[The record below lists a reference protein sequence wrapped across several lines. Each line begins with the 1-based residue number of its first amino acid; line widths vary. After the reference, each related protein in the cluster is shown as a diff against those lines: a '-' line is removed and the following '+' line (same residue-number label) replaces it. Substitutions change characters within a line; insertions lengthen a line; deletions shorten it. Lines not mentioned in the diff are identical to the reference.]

1 MRGNWKDALP
11 VIRQLRV
18 ESSQRG
24 DLQNVL
30 NHDYGLANC
39 FRELHRF
46 GYEVDVS
53 EVEAVMQ
60 EALEISLGGF
70 GSPIPPLCILAIL
83 RMYQNRL
90 PEARQSLQK
99 ARQSKK
105 NHLSFWDRVYL
116 YLAEA
121 FRSAAESR
129 WEEAFAAFEASIERI
144 SSAGYQWTQ
153 AITMIDWADALVRRG
168 EPADMERARTLLRE
182 AGALFE
188 QMGSAGYLQL
198 VEKKRQDLRE
208 KTLAQAVLRGEVVR
222 EMAQASRVQKSFLP
236 EEPPQLS
243 GWQLAVLLEP
253 VRETSGDY
261 YDFINLPEGRLGI
274 VVADVA
280 DKGAAAALFMTSS
293 RSLIRAFAEEYPDD
307 PSQVILSANHRLVLD
322 THAGLFVT
330 IFYGVLNLSSGILS
344 YCNGGHNPPYILDSK
359 SGELKVKLVK
369 TGIPMGI
376 QEDSSWSMSSVE
388 IDPGDVLVIF
398 TDGVTELQN
407 DHGEFYGETRLLQAT
422 QAIMRKSPAESLSA
436 QVILDN
442 LIVEI
447 NRFLGGAPRSD
458 DLTLLILVRNIDP
471 SPPK

>member
-1 MRGNWKDALP
+1 
-11 VIRQLRV
+11 
-18 ESSQRG
+18 
-24 DLQNVL
+24 
-30 NHDYGLANC
+30 
-39 FRELHRF
+39 
-46 GYEVDVS
+46 
-53 EVEAVMQ
+53 
-60 EALEISLGGF
+60 
-70 GSPIPPLCILAIL
+70 
-83 RMYQNRL
+83 
-90 PEARQSLQK
+90 
-99 ARQSKK
+99 
-105 NHLSFWDRVYL
+105 
-116 YLAEA
+116 
-121 FRSAAESR
+121 
-129 WEEAFAAFEASIERI
+129 
-144 SSAGYQWTQ
+144 
-153 AITMIDWADALVRRG
+153 
-168 EPADMERARTLLRE
+168 
-182 AGALFE
+182 
-188 QMGSAGYLQL
+188 
-198 VEKKRQDLRE
+198 
-208 KTLAQAVLRGEVVR
+208 
-222 EMAQASRVQKSFLP
+222 
-236 EEPPQLS
+236 
-243 GWQLAVLLEP
+243 
-253 VRETSGDY
+253 
-261 YDFINLPEGRLGI
+261 
-274 VVADVA
+274 
-280 DKGAAAALFMTSS
+280 MTSS